1 LVNGHT
7 AGDIMKL
14 RCAGPLLLL
23 ACLTASAQLHVVSI
37 HVEPGRRILQN
48 FGSHQ
53 QLLVLA
59 KYEDGSEHDLTPRTH
74 WTVSDPRVVEIA
86 PGGLLKSVGDGIVTV
101 TAEAEGHHAQ
111 GQFEVRGTGAP
122 RTFEFAR
129 EIGGILTKKGCNSS
143 VCHGGVKGRGGF
155 KLSAGALYPKEDYE
169 WIVKGGTFQVL
180 TTQVSGQRTPRIDA
194 VNPEKSLLLLKPT
207 ASVPHGGGK
216 RFPVDSPEYK
226 AIVAWIRNG
235 APYGPQSSVNNQVA
249 SLEVFPKSVTIERA
263 ETHRLLVTA
272 HFADG
277 RAEDFTDQASF
288 KSNDSD
294 VASIDESGTV
304 KASRTGETAILVR
317 AAGLA
322 ASASVGVIG
331 PPVAQYP
338 RVERF
343 NFIDDFIFSKL
354 QRYRIVPSQLSSDSE
369 FLRRACL
376 DLAGTLPPPN
386 RLREFVANRDPE
398 KRKKLID
405 QLIGSPEFVDYWT
418 FRFDDIFRVSVFSN
432 GIQPKWSQMYANW
445 VRENIATNKPYDQ
458 VARERLASEG
468 YDGPTRHFL
477 PYDVIGPPGETMAEE
492 VRVFMGRRL
501 DCAQCHN
508 HPYETWSQDQ
518 FWGLAAFFARTF
530 KMGDTG
536 NEYVIFEHPL
546 NEEMGNAEVNGSLKL
561 YHPRTKV
568 ELVPTLLDGT
578 KVDATGRQN
587 PRKALAEWM
596 VHHPYF
602 AEAAVNRM
610 WSYFFG
616 RGLVEP
622 VDDFRSTNPP
632 THPELLARLAEDFRN
647 HNHDLR
653 RLIRLIVNSRTYQL
667 SGRPEENNRDDRT
680 NYSHAQPR
688 ALDAEVLLDAI
699 CDVTGV
705 PEVFTTGVAEAKI
718 TGQAPVGTRAVQL
731 RESDLF
737 YSRFLELYGRPNRLT
752 LPERSGHANLVE
764 AMHMLAGQAYNDKL
778 SAPQGRLQLL
788 VKSGK
793 TDREIIQEFYQAAFA
808 RQPEPAESTAIER
821 LIASGEDRES
831 ALKDFVWALLCSRE
845 FAENH

>member
-1 LVNGHT
+1 MKFPYLGSLV
-7 AGDIMKL
+7 
-14 RCAGPLLLL
+14 LL
-23 ACLTASAQLHVVSI
+23 AGLPASAQLQLVSI
-37 HVEPGRRILQN
+37 RIEPGHRVLQSAE
-48 FGSHQ
+48 SHQ
-53 QLLVLA
+53 QLLVLG
-59 KYEDGSEHDLTPRTH
+59 KQEDGSERDLTTH
-74 WTVSDPRVVEIA
+74 ARWTVSAPRVVEIA
-86 PGGLLKSVGDGIVTV
+86 AGGLLKSAGDGTVTV
-101 TAEAEGHHAQ
+101 TAEVEGRRAQ
-111 GQFEVRGTGAP
+111 AQFEVRGTGTP

-129 EIGGILTKKGCNSS
+129 EIGGILTRKGCNGST
-143 VCHGGVKGRGGF
+143 CHGGVKGRGGF
-155 KLSAGALYPKEDYE
+155 KLSAGALYPKDDYE

-180 TTQVSGQRTPRIDA
+180 TTQVSGPRTPRIDVA
-194 VNPEKSLLLLKPT
+194 NPEKSLLLLKPT

-216 RFPVDSPEYK
+216 RFSTDSPEYQ
-226 AIVAWIRNG
+226 AIVKWIRNG
-235 APYGPQSSVNNQVA
+235 APFGPESSVNNQVA
-249 SLEVFPKSVTIERA
+249 SLEVFPKTVALERGG
-263 ETHRLLVTA
+263 THRLLVTA

-277 RAEDFTDQASF
+277 RAEDFTDKASF

-294 VASIDESGTV
+294 VAGIDEGGTI
-304 KASRTGETAILVR
+304 KAGRIGETAILVR

-331 PPVAQYP
+331 SPIARYP

-354 QRYRIVPSQLSSDSE
+354 QRYRIVPSQLSGDGE
-369 FLRRACL
+369 FLRRVCL
-376 DLAGTLPPPN
+376 DLAGMLPPPN
-386 RLREFVANRDPE
+386 RLREFVASRDLK
-398 KRKKLID
+398 KREKLID

-418 FRFDDIFRVSVFSN
+418 FRFDDIFRVAVFSN

-445 VRENIATNKPYDQ
+445 VRENIETNKPYDQ

-492 VRVFMGRRL
+492 VRVFLGRRL

-518 FWGLAAFFARTF
+518 FWGLAAFFGRTF

-546 NEEMGNAEVNGSLKL
+546 NEELGNAEVNGSLKM

-568 ELVPTLLDGT
+568 ELIPTLLDGT
-578 KVDATGRQN
+578 KVEASGRQN

-616 RGLVEP
+616 RGLVDP

-632 THPELLARLAEDFRN
+632 THPELLARLAEDFRT

-653 RLIRLIVNSRTYQL
+653 RLIRLIVTSRTYQL
-667 SGRPEENNRDDRT
+667 SGHPEESNRDDRT

-688 ALDAEVLLDAI
+688 AMDAEVLLDAI

-705 PEVFTTGVAEAKI
+705 PEVFTTGVMEAKV
-718 TGQAPVGTRAVQL
+718 TGQAPAGTRAVQL

-764 AMHMLAGQAYNDKL
+764 AMHMLAGQAYNEKL
-778 SAPQGRLQLL
+778 SAPQGRLQQLL
-788 VKSGK
+788 KSGK
-793 TDREIIQEFYQAAFA
+793 SNREIVQEFYQAAFA
-808 RQPEPAESTAIER
+808 RQPEADEASAIEN
-821 LIASGEDRES
+821 LIASGVDRES